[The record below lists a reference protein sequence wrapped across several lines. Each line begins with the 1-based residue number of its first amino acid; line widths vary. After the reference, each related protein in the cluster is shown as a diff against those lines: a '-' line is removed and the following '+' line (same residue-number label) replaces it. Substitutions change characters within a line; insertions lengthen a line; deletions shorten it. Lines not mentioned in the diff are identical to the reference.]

1 MRLSRL
7 GGLLILGS
15 SVVLV
20 AAVVAAVFGGSVSVR
35 GSEPG
40 GWALTAAVV
49 LLSVGSWLVAIGGF
63 GAGPARVARIGLG
76 LMGGGLLSVLATSD
90 VSVSSMLVVVYLLGG
105 LVFAFGTLVAAVGLI
120 GMPGRPR
127 RTGWTFVGGLSF
139 ALIAAGMASWL
150 RSPDG
155 SAWFAVP
162 QVAGA
167 LALVG
172 AVALVAG
179 IAGVGLLAIE
189 QRESMAA
196 VGP

>member
-1 MRLSRL
+1 
-7 GGLLILGS
+7 
-15 SVVLV
+15 VC
-20 AAVVAAVFGGSVSVR
+20 A
-35 GSEPG
+35 
-40 GWALTAAVV
+40 W
-49 LLSVGSWLVAIGGF
+49 
-63 GAGPARVARIGLG
+63 
-76 LMGGGLLSVLATSD
+76 SD
-90 VSVSSMLVVVYLLGG
+90 VSSRTSFSCVYLLGG

-139 ALIAAGMASWL
+139 ALIAAGMVSWPL
-150 RSPDG
+150 SPDG

-179 IAGVGLLAIE
+179 IAGVGL
-189 QRESMAA
+189 
-196 VGP
+196 